1 MFWRFT
7 SILALALLLGVVP
20 AQLDAFV
27 TQSTGCHHNGTW
39 YADKSLVPTT
49 EKCLNCQCNKK
60 TLTCR
65 LKVCPEMPMPPPR
78 GCVVVQKKN
87 TCCPYLSC
95 ARLDAFYNIPNTR
108 RIIAYLNHYER
119 ESIDRVVNENV
130 LQRRSDDSEVDL
142 YVCVK
147 NGTVY
152 KSGSAMSSSNLCTYC
167 YCIGGTEKCVKP
179 KCMLPVEGCKPIF
192 VDSTCCPVRYD
203 CSTKTFGKSSQE
215 VNYRKTSNKHFLR
228 MSQRLQRNR
237 GCTVNK
243 QFYAEGQKM
252 KSDPDKPCDIC
263 FCIRGN
269 RRCAPKKC
277 SPALK
282 NCIPVV
288 PKGQCCPSSY
298 DCGSQRDYRRAQN
311 SRQFNFLSLLFGK
324 DEGIESN
331 STEISVQYPH
341 DRQPPEINEN
351 NVPIVSTTSERSIF
365 DTIREGLEFI
375 DGNNN
380 QMLTDNIDLLGIQT
394 AMSSPKIETSTPS
407 STSFSSTTEVSFL
420 DLLLGPTDDLN
431 GVVNN
436 LDAAMPQLKTTTKYP
451 GLSWVDLLL
460 GSDEDD
466 NKNNLGTTNT
476 DTMDATEAT
485 TFFHSKEDTT
495 NIDRMDEDFDDF
507 SGSGELLITDIPVT
521 TESIEKFS
529 TVAETNLVKTSTE
542 AIKLF
547 EKNVADN
554 TVLSTEESTT
564 ELPKIKPQAV
574 KISITPEPKVT
585 TVDTTM
591 KTTMKPSP
599 QETTNIPFRG
609 NKTHTTKITHTKPNE
624 QLHKTD
630 YLPIEEAPP
639 KYMEAQLNIPEK
651 KNNLLTAFFDG
662 ISDILGDLP
671 SGNATNTTLSP
682 ADMAITLPTPRPLPL
697 FKPLPPVKSHTR
709 INSKIA
715 NLTAQTPIF
724 VMKHAQNITIKPIPI
739 QLGTTTTATTTTT
752 RKTTATPII
761 TTTIATTASRTT
773 VSSLTPNANT
783 ITTKSTKT
791 TQKLPTTVPISI
803 TTTSLMDATTKQSN
817 IVRTTDKPLIIKTNP
832 TILEAEPL
840 DKNAEPTLPPSLP
853 NLKIIPFLPTDA
865 VKADRGKLHY
875 DYYHNN
881 PQTTKIDYELY
892 DDANL
897 YPAITERY
905 PTYTDL
911 DDSNKAEYIY
921 KFDVEGPTEIEPVPL
936 PAPTKLEEGIT
947 GTASFVKYDFDN
959 TALQTKG
966 FSPPTKTEGGF
977 VPKNPLIIDENEQRN
992 EDELRL
998 KNSYQVTKHIIDITT
1013 ADPANNTTKVIE
1025 ITTPDPFK
1033 DVIRTETPPDLSS
1046 LIEDKE
1052 KNSILKHNI
1061 ELQNIKTFSTSTTV
1075 KPFINK
1081 TTHVDTLLPSPYPRP
1096 KNTSDFE
1103 EIVKDERNSIESF
1116 FNLFFNADEDD
1127 EHDGN
1132 KFVGSSTIATVPN
1145 ATIPP
1150 FKSLPASTVNN
1161 LAINWTTKR
1170 PSSTTTIR
1178 IRTTTVA
1185 PTTEVTTAKVK
1196 TTNSTVV
1203 AQGNPNNR
1211 RRTTTPKPVRQKNTH
1226 TPSAATRIKNKTKV
1240 NNRNQNFATNTTAIR
1255 TGETN
1260 ANATKS
1266 KITHPLRYRVS
1277 PTTTTRTTIV
1287 TTTTSEPITT
1297 TLNTLKQNKYDTQ
1310 NKTRTPP
1317 NSNSNAP
1324 PTTTLH
1330 PYLMSPFDKLPFM
1343 DASVEVKSHSITTST
1358 APKAQHPSAN
1368 ANTNTNLLGLVHY
1381 KNKLNK
1387 FEGLEPAYETSV
1399 VNKHNRVVSA
1409 PQVAAMS
1416 PASISSVASSAS
1428 TNVVVSPSSNSLID
1442 SAGILK
1448 LAGCNIYGR
1457 MYRVGR
1463 IILELSNPCLE
1474 CRCTEVGVKCGP
1486 LDC

>member
-331 STEISVQYPH
+331 STEIAVQYPH

-554 TVLSTEESTT
+554 IVLRTEESTT

-574 KISITPEPKVT
+574 KISITPEPKDFSHPVEKRHCEFYKVRYGFLPPNEVKDCNGEKKIEKVESNKEKEEQEFKNQVAAT
-585 TVDTTM
+585 LGIADLHYSKNTAQQRVWAPFAPMGLLTKRDFV
-591 KTTMKPSP
+591 PP
-599 QETTNIPFRG
+599 QEEKSPA
-609 NKTHTTKITHTKPNE
+609 
-624 QLHKTD
+624 
-630 YLPIEEAPP
+630 EEAEYQRIQDCMLQMYKNRHKALEVKERVLPKYITSYQVDYGPAKIIIPCDKKNVKKAVVLSKRQRALNDLIEKQKKVFNFNESGYEPFNLAFVDSSGFGPYTGSTYWGYKKFSKDPIINLRRSPTGYPNLYSGGAGGGSIPKIQLQDEYGRIGPCPEEVNELPCPP
-639 KYMEAQLNIPEK
+639 KNRSFQSPCPAQASS
-651 KNNLLTAFFDG
+651 NLLQV
-662 ISDILGDLP
+662 P
-671 SGNATNTTLSP
+671 SIRPPRRPQSSSRRS
-682 ADMAITLPTPRPLPL
+682 PRPIQSSPNVS
-697 FKPLPPVKSHTR
+697 PCP
-709 INSKIA
+709 
-715 NLTAQTPIF
+715 AQGST
-724 VMKHAQNITIKPIPI
+724 Q
-739 QLGTTTTATTTTT
+739 
-752 RKTTATPII
+752 
-761 TTTIATTASRTT
+761 T
-773 VSSLTPNANT
+773 VSS
-783 ITTKSTKT
+783 
-791 TQKLPTTVPISI
+791 
-803 TTTSLMDATTKQSN
+803 
-817 IVRTTDKPLIIKTNP
+817 
-832 TILEAEPL
+832 
-840 DKNAEPTLPPSLP
+840 
-853 NLKIIPFLPTDA
+853 
-865 VKADRGKLHY
+865 
-875 DYYHNN
+875 
-881 PQTTKIDYELY
+881 
-892 DDANL
+892 
-897 YPAITERY
+897 
-905 PTYTDL
+905 
-911 DDSNKAEYIY
+911 
-921 KFDVEGPTEIEPVPL
+921 
-936 PAPTKLEEGIT
+936 
-947 GTASFVKYDFDN
+947 
-959 TALQTKG
+959 
-966 FSPPTKTEGGF
+966 
-977 VPKNPLIIDENEQRN
+977 
-992 EDELRL
+992 
-998 KNSYQVTKHIIDITT
+998 
-1013 ADPANNTTKVIE
+1013 
-1025 ITTPDPFK
+1025 
-1033 DVIRTETPPDLSS
+1033 
-1046 LIEDKE
+1046 
-1052 KNSILKHNI
+1052 
-1061 ELQNIKTFSTSTTV
+1061 
-1075 KPFINK
+1075 
-1081 TTHVDTLLPSPYPRP
+1081 
-1096 KNTSDFE
+1096 
-1103 EIVKDERNSIESF
+1103 
-1116 FNLFFNADEDD
+1116 
-1127 EHDGN
+1127 
-1132 KFVGSSTIATVPN
+1132 
-1145 ATIPP
+1145 
-1150 FKSLPASTVNN
+1150 
-1161 LAINWTTKR
+1161 
-1170 PSSTTTIR
+1170 
-1178 IRTTTVA
+1178 
-1185 PTTEVTTAKVK
+1185 
-1196 TTNSTVV
+1196 
-1203 AQGNPNNR
+1203 
-1211 RRTTTPKPVRQKNTH
+1211 
-1226 TPSAATRIKNKTKV
+1226 
-1240 NNRNQNFATNTTAIR
+1240 
-1255 TGETN
+1255 
-1260 ANATKS
+1260 
-1266 KITHPLRYRVS
+1266 
-1277 PTTTTRTTIV
+1277 
-1287 TTTTSEPITT
+1287 
-1297 TLNTLKQNKYDTQ
+1297 
-1310 NKTRTPP
+1310 
-1317 NSNSNAP
+1317 
-1324 PTTTLH
+1324 
-1330 PYLMSPFDKLPFM
+1330 
-1343 DASVEVKSHSITTST
+1343 
-1358 APKAQHPSAN
+1358 
-1368 ANTNTNLLGLVHY
+1368 
-1381 KNKLNK
+1381 
-1387 FEGLEPAYETSV
+1387 
-1399 VNKHNRVVSA
+1399 
-1409 PQVAAMS
+1409 
-1416 PASISSVASSAS
+1416 
-1428 TNVVVSPSSNSLID
+1428 
-1442 SAGILK
+1442 
-1448 LAGCNIYGR
+1448 
-1457 MYRVGR
+1457 
-1463 IILELSNPCLE
+1463 
-1474 CRCTEVGVKCGP
+1474 
-1486 LDC
+1486 